1 MKRQIIL
8 LCLSVFILVAG
19 TGIVAP
25 LLAPYAKD
33 LGATG
38 LWVGMLYSGFYVVRL
53 LIGTPIGR
61 LADAKGPKAILTYS
75 LILYPF
81 IALSYG
87 LAGSIAGLLGARLLH
102 GVASAMML
110 PMAMAYMGEI
120 SAAGKEGKYM
130 GLYNTSI
137 FVANGVGPLLGGTIA
152 EHYGMQTAFFSLL
165 GLALAALVIV
175 AFLPSSRANEHPE
188 AQQQEAEQEEQVP
201 AARRPVSPWR
211 HPGVLAL
218 ASINV
223 VVAVL
228 SMFMVSFFTLYAASR
243 GLSIAAI
250 GFLIALNN
258 IIIGATQVPLG
269 WVVDRYDKVRLVVMS
284 SVLTIILLI
293 MFPSAYALWS
303 ISLLMVGTGLA
314 SAVTLAA
321 SSAMAAVLGRQAGMG
336 STMGFLGSASSLGM
350 VIGPLASG
358 FLMDS
363 FHIDTTF
370 YFSGLMW
377 AVGTAVFCLCWA
389 AHSRSAKIKA
399 ITKGEMT
406 NV

>member
-152 EHYGMQTAFFSLL
+152 EHYGTQTAFFSLL
-165 GLALAALVIV
+165 VLALAALAIV
-175 AFLPSSRANEHPE
+175 AFLPSSRTSRPE
-188 AQQQEAEQEEQVP
+188 GEEQGVNQEEP
-201 AARRPVSPWR
+201 AVAASRPVSPWR
-211 HPGVLAL
+211 HSGILAL

-243 GLSIAAI
+243 GLNAAAI

-269 WVVDRYDKVRLVVMS
+269 WVVDRYDKVRLVVIS
-284 SVLTIILLI
+284 SILTIILLTL
-293 MFPSAYALWS
+293 FPSAYALWS
-303 ISLLMVGTGLA
+303 ISLLMVGTGLT
-314 SAVTLAA
+314 SAVTLAS

-336 STMGFLGSASSLGM
+336 STMGFLGSATSLGM
-350 VIGPLASG
+350 VVGPLASG

-377 AVGTAVFCLCWA
+377 AAGTAVFCICWA
-389 AHSRSAKIKA
+389 AHSRSAKIQA
-399 ITKGEMT
+399 ITEGEMT